1 MTMLIPSTSADQ
13 AGAPIIAGRGIV
25 KAFGQGS
32 ARVNV
37 LHEIDIDIF
46 AGQMTFLIG
55 ESGSGKTTLISI
67 LSAILTADDGAV
79 RVLDQDISRSPVARL
94 ARFRREGVGFVFQQ
108 FNLLPVL
115 TAVENASVPLL
126 AAGLPRRLAEA
137 RALILMDRLGIRDQA
152 NKRPNQLSGG
162 QQQRVAIARALV
174 HEPRI
179 IICDEPTASLD
190 AQSGRAVMELL
201 RDIAVQPD
209 RAVIVVT
216 HDARTYRYA
225 DRIIRLED
233 GRITSDG
240 REAPREID

>member
-1 MTMLIPSTSADQ
+1 MQVPELQ
-13 AGAPIIAGRGIV
+13 ARAPIISGRGIV
-25 KAFGQGS
+25 KAFGQGE
-32 ARVNV
+32 ARVKV

-67 LSAILTADDGAV
+67 LSAILTADDGNV
-79 RVLDQDISRSPVARL
+79 RALEQDISNSSVARL
-94 ARFRREGVGFVFQQ
+94 ASFRREGVGFVFQQ

-126 AAGLPRRLAEA
+126 AAGLDRRSAEG
-137 RALILMDRLGIRDQA
+137 RAQVLLETLGIGDQA

-174 HEPRI
+174 HEPQI
-179 IICDEPTASLD
+179 IVCDEPTASLD
-190 AQSGRAVMELL
+190 AKSGQAVMELL
-201 RDIAVQPD
+201 RAIALQPD

-240 REAPREID
+240 GEAPKEID

>member
-1 MTMLIPSTSADQ
+1 MMTPQGQSA
-13 AGAPIIAGRGIV
+13 APGAPIISGRGIV
-25 KAFGQGS
+25 KAFGQGG

-37 LHEIDIDIF
+37 LHDIDIDIF

-67 LSAILTADDGAV
+67 LSAILTADEGNV
-79 RVLDQDISRSPVARL
+79 RALDQDISRSPVARL
-94 ARFRREGVGFVFQQ
+94 ARFRRESVGFVFQQ

-126 AAGLPRRLAEA
+126 AAGMARRSAES
-137 RALILMDRLGIRDQA
+137 RALVLLHRLGIRDQA
-152 NKRPNQLSGG
+152 DKRPNQLSGG

-179 IICDEPTASLD
+179 IVCDEPTASLD
-190 AQSGRAVMELL
+190 AKSGQAVMELL
-201 RDIAVQPD
+201 RAIAVQPD

-240 REAPREID
+240 REAPKEID